1 MHVAITIPE
10 SIRSSA
16 TAGERILF
24 HTLKEYL
31 DDDYIVY
38 YEPEINGK
46 RPDFLIIGPYLGL
59 LVLEVKDYTVN
70 TLHRL
75 TQEEWIINSKND
87 GVVTVKSPLKQ
98 AKDYMFAVQNL
109 LRKDKNLT
117 QQEGKYQGNLKFPC
131 GFGTVF
137 TRLSQKQCIKT
148 DLYEVID
155 PNFLLTREE
164 IDPDQ
169 EEFSEDLLIE
179 KLMNMFTISFRL
191 RDPLSSE
198 EMNAIRYH
206 LFPEVR
212 ISREFKQAAPYR
224 DQLLLSLHN
233 LETMDLH
240 QEKLAKQLGDKNR
253 LIRGVAGSGKTLI
266 LASRAR
272 LIKQQHPDW
281 NILILCYNISL
292 SRSIE
297 SMVRAKM
304 EEPTDLFE
312 ATLEPEDRMQG
323 ITVRNFHEWLKKDL
337 QISDAQLPTII
348 EKLENK
354 ETILPKYEAVLID
367 EGQDFEA
374 DWLKLVSLLLNEDTY
389 SMLLVEDRAQTI
401 YQRGRNYLQNTG
413 LDFRGRSKILQIN
426 YRNTSQIIQFAW
438 DFYQTHAASNK
449 VVTGTVEGQE
459 IIPPQSTRR
468 KGPDPI
474 LVRANSWQEETRMVA
489 KKMMALHQEKNV
501 PYEEML
507 VLYRV
512 KRTHKID
519 IVNTLKS
526 TLKQHQIPYTWVT
539 ESQESKR
546 TYRKNDGSVKIST
559 FDSSKGL
566 DFQAVFIVNADN
578 TPFALEE
585 DKNREAALMYI
596 GMTRA
601 IEHLMISYSGESAYT
616 TYFDH
621 ILETR
626 QATAEN
632 QFMNKYGS

>member
-1 MHVAITIPE
+1 MAITVPE
-10 SIRSSA
+10 AIRTTA
-16 TAGERILF
+16 TRGERVLF

-38 YEPEINGK
+38 YEPEVNGK

-59 LVLEVKDYTVN
+59 LVLEVKDYTLN

-75 TQEEWIINSKND
+75 THDEWVLNSSND
-87 GVVTVKSPLKQ
+87 GMVTVKSPLKQ
-98 AKDYMFAVQNL
+98 ARDYMFAIQSL
-109 LRKDKNLT
+109 LKKDSNLT
-117 QQEGKYQGNLKFPC
+117 NQEGRYLGNLKFPC
-131 GFGTVF
+131 GYGTVF
-137 TRLSQKQCIKT
+137 TRLTQNQCIKT

-155 PNFLLTREE
+155 PTFLLTRDE

-169 EEFSEDLLIE
+169 EEFCEEQLIE
-179 KLMNMFTISFRL
+179 KLLNMFTIPFRL
-191 RDPLSSE
+191 KEPLAE
-198 EMNAIRYH
+198 EEIKAIRYH

-212 ISREFKQAAPYR
+212 ISREFKQPAPYR

-240 QEKLAKQLGDKNR
+240 QEKLAKQIGEGNR

-272 LIKQQHPDW
+272 LIKQKHPDW
-281 NILILCYNISL
+281 KILILCYNISL

-297 SMVRAKM
+297 AMVRAKM

-312 ATLEPEDRMQG
+312 AAMEPENRFEG
-323 ITVRNFHEWLKKDL
+323 ISVRNFHEWLKKDL
-337 QISDAQLPTII
+337 RISEAKLPAIL
-348 EKLENK
+348 EKLEK
-354 ETILPKYEAVLID
+354 GETILPTYDAILID

-374 DWLKLVSLLLNEDTY
+374 DWLRLVSLLLKEETS

-401 YQRGRNYLQNTG
+401 YQRGRNYLQHTG

-426 YRNTSQIIQFAW
+426 YRNTAQIIQFAW
-438 DFYQTHAASNK
+438 GFYQEHTETKK
-449 VVTGTVEGQE
+449 VVSGQMEGQE

-468 KGPDPI
+468 KGPKPA
-474 LVRANSWQEETRMVA
+474 LVRFSNWQDEARYVA
-489 KKMMALHQEKNV
+489 KTIRKLHIEKKV

-512 KRTHKID
+512 KRTYKAG
-519 IVNTLKS
+519 IVDTLKRAFEE
-526 TLKQHQIPYTWVT
+526 QGIPVTWVT
-539 ESQESKR
+539 ENQESKR
-546 TYRKNDGSVKIST
+546 VYQKDDGTVKLST

-578 TPFALEE
+578 MPFALEE

-601 IEHLMISYSGESAYT
+601 IEYLMISYSGESEYT
-616 TYFDH
+616 KYFEKL
-621 ILETR
+621 LEEKEKRTR
-626 QATAEN
+626 LEVINT
-632 QFMNKYGS
+632 

>member
-1 MHVAITIPE
+1 MAITIPE

-16 TAGERILF
+16 TAGERVLF

-38 YEPEINGK
+38 YEPEVNGK

-59 LVLEVKDYTVN
+59 LVLEVKDYTLT

-75 TQEEWIINSKND
+75 NHDEWMINSSSD
-87 GVVTVKSPLKQ
+87 GLVTVKSPLKQ
-98 AKDYMFAVQNL
+98 SRDYMFHIQVLLKKDGNL
-109 LRKDKNLT
+109 IN
-117 QQEGKYQGNLKFPC
+117 QEGKYQGKLKFPC

-137 TRLSQKQCIKT
+137 TRLSQNQCVKT

-155 PNFLLTREE
+155 PTFLLTREE
-164 IDPDQ
+164 IDPEQ
-169 EEFSEDLLIE
+169 NHFSEEQLIE
-179 KLMNMFTISFRL
+179 KLMNMFTIPFRL
-191 RDPLSSE
+191 NEPLSSNE
-198 EMNAIRYH
+198 INAIRYH

-212 ISREFKQAAPYR
+212 ISREFKQTTPYR

-253 LIRGVAGSGKTLI
+253 LIRGVACSGKTLI

-272 LIKQQHPDW
+272 LMKQENPDW

-304 EEPTDLFE
+304 EEPADLFE
-312 ATLEPEDRMQG
+312 AALENEDRMNG
-323 ITVRNFHEWLKKDL
+323 ITIRNFYEWLKKDL
-337 QISDAQLPTII
+337 CISEVQLPQILK
-348 EKLENK
+348 KLENH
-354 ETILPKYEAVLID
+354 ESILPKYDAVLID
-367 EGQDFEA
+367 EGQDFA
-374 DWLKLVSLLLNEDTY
+374 SDWLRLVSLLLNEDTY

-438 DFYQTHAASNK
+438 DFYQIHAASQK

-468 KGPDPI
+468 KGPEPA
-474 LVRANSWQEETRMVA
+474 LARAGSWKEEAQLVA
-489 KKMMALHQEKNV
+489 KTMNKLHKEKKI
-501 PYEEML
+501 PFEEML

-512 KRTHKID
+512 KRTYKIGVVD
-519 IVNTLKS
+519 TLKHNF
-526 TLKQHQIPYTWVT
+526 KKYDIPYTWIT
-539 ESQESKR
+539 ESQKSKR
-546 TYRKNDGSVKIST
+546 VYSKEDGTVKIST
-559 FDSSKGL
+559 FESSKGL

-578 TPFALEE
+578 TPFTLEE

-601 IEHLMISYSGESAYT
+601 IEYLMISYSGDSEYT
-616 TYFDH
+616 AYFDKV
-621 ILETR
+621 LEER
-626 QATAEN
+626 QDVSTS
-632 QFMNKYGS
+632 MLLNK

>member
-1 MHVAITIPE
+1 MAITVPD
-10 SIRSSA
+10 SIRSTA
-16 TAGERILF
+16 TRGERVLF
-24 HTLKEYL
+24 QTLKKYL

-38 YEPEINGK
+38 YEPEVNGK

-59 LVLEVKDYTVN
+59 LVLEVKDYTLN
-70 TLHRL
+70 TLHSL
-75 TQEEWIINSKND
+75 THDEWVINSTSA
-87 GVVTVKSPLKQ
+87 GMVTVKSPLKQ
-98 AKDYMFAVQNL
+98 ARDYMFDIQNL
-109 LRKDKNLT
+109 LKKDGNLT
-117 QQEGKYQGNLKFPC
+117 HQEGKYLGKLKFPC

-137 TRLSQKQCIKT
+137 TRLTQTQCIKT

-155 PNFLLTREE
+155 PTFLLTRDE

-169 EEFSEDLLIE
+169 EQFCEELLIE
-179 KLMNMFTISFRL
+179 KLFNMFTIPFRL
-191 RDPLSSE
+191 KEPLSVE
-198 EMNAIRYH
+198 EIKAIRYH

-212 ISREFKQAAPYR
+212 ISREFRQPAPYR
-224 DQLLLSLHN
+224 DQLLISLHN

-240 QEKLAKQLGDKNR
+240 QEKLAKQIGEGNR

-281 NILILCYNISL
+281 KILILCYNISL

-297 SMVRAKM
+297 AMVRAKM

-312 ATLEPEDRMQG
+312 AATEPEKRFEG

-337 QISDAQLPTII
+337 RISESKLPTIL
-348 EKLENK
+348 EKLEK
-354 ETILPKYEAVLID
+354 GEAVLPKYDAVLID
-367 EGQDFEA
+367 EGQDFES
-374 DWLKLVSLLLNEDTY
+374 DWLRLVSLLLKEETS

-401 YQRGRNYLQNTG
+401 YKRGRNYLQHTG

-426 YRNTSQIIQFAW
+426 YRNTAQIVQFAW
-438 DFYQTHAASNK
+438 EFYQEHAESKK
-449 VVTGTVEGQE
+449 VVTGQVEGQE

-468 KGPDPI
+468 KGPEPALI
-474 LVRANSWQEETRMVA
+474 RASNWTEEARYVA
-489 KKMMALHQEKNV
+489 RIVKKLNMEKKI
-501 PYEEML
+501 PFDEML

-512 KRTHKID
+512 KRTYKVG
-519 IVNTLKS
+519 IVDTLK
-526 TLKQHQIPYTWVT
+526 KAFEEQGIPYTWVT
-539 ESQESKR
+539 ENQDSKR
-546 TYRKNDGSVKIST
+546 LYQKDDGTVKLST

-601 IEHLMISYSGESAYT
+601 IEYLMISYSGESEYT
-616 TYFDH
+616 RYFEKV
-621 ILETR
+621 LEAR
-626 QATAEN
+626 EN
-632 QFMNKYGS
+632 KSLEMVHT

>member
-1 MHVAITIPE
+1 MAVTIPE

-16 TAGERILF
+16 TVGERILF
-24 HTLKEYL
+24 HTLKKYL

-38 YEPEINGK
+38 YEPDINGK

-59 LVLEVKDYTVN
+59 LVLEVKDYTLT
-70 TLHRL
+70 TLHCL
-75 TQEEWIINSKND
+75 NQDEWTINSKSD
-87 GVVTVKSPLKQ
+87 GLVTVKSPLKQ
-98 AKDYMFAVQNL
+98 AREYMFLIQNL
-109 LRKDKNLT
+109 LKKDRNLT
-117 QQEGKYQGNLKFPC
+117 HQDGKYLGKLKFPC

-137 TRLSQKQCIKT
+137 TRLTQTQCIKA

-155 PNFLLTREE
+155 PTFLLTRDE

-169 EEFSEDLLIE
+169 EHFSEEHLIE
-179 KLMNMFTISFRL
+179 KLLNMFIIPFRL
-191 RDPLSSE
+191 KEPISSE
-198 EMNAIRYH
+198 EINAIRYH

-212 ISREFKQAAPYR
+212 ISREFKQEAPYR
-224 DQLLLSLHN
+224 DQLLLSLHH

-272 LIKQQHPDW
+272 LMKQQHPDW

-297 SMVRAKM
+297 AMVRAKM

-312 ATLEPEDRMQG
+312 AAIDTEERMKG
-323 ITVRNFHEWLKKDL
+323 ITVKNFHEWLQQDL
-337 QISDAQLPTII
+337 RISEAQLPVILK
-348 EKLENK
+348 KLESK
-354 ETILPKYEAVLID
+354 ETILPKYDAVLID
-367 EGQDFEA
+367 EGQDFKS
-374 DWLKLVSLLLNEDTY
+374 DWLKLVSLLLNEETY

-401 YQRGRNYLQNTG
+401 YQRGRNYLQHTG

-426 YRNTSQIIQFAW
+426 YRNTSQIVQFAW
-438 DFYQTHAASNK
+438 DFYQAHAPSQK
-449 VVTGTVEGQE
+449 VVTGTAEGQE

-468 KGPDPI
+468 KGPEPVLI
-474 LVRANSWQEETRMVA
+474 RANGWREEVQTVA
-489 KKMMALHQEKNV
+489 RTMNKLHKEKQV

-512 KRTHKID
+512 KRTQKMSVID
-519 IVNTLKS
+519 TLKN
-526 TLKQHQIPYTWVT
+526 TFKKYEIPYTWVT

-546 TYRKNDGSVKIST
+546 IYQKNDGTLKICT

-578 TPFALEE
+578 TPFALEK
-585 DKNREAALMYI
+585 DKSREAARMYI

-601 IEHLMISYSGESAYT
+601 IEYLMISYSGDSEYT
-616 TYFDH
+616 AYFDH
-621 ILETR
+621 ILER
-626 QATAEN
+626 RRMAEEE
-632 QFMNKYGS
+632 QGLVSK

>member
-1 MHVAITIPE
+1 MAITVPE

-38 YEPEINGK
+38 YEPEINGR
-46 RPDFLIIGPYLGL
+46 RPDFLVIGPDLGL
-59 LVLEVKDYTVN
+59 LVLEVKDYTLN

-75 TQEEWIINSKND
+75 TQDEWIINSKSD
-87 GVVTVKSPLKQ
+87 GLVTVKSPLKQ
-98 AKDYMFAVQNL
+98 ARDYMFLIQGL
-109 LRKDKNLT
+109 LRKDINLT
-117 QQEGKYQGNLKFPC
+117 HQEGKYQGKLKFPC

-137 TRLSQKQCIKT
+137 TRLNQKQCVKT

-155 PNFLLTREE
+155 PTFLLTREE
-164 IDPDQ
+164 IDPDHDH
-169 EEFSEDLLIE
+169 FSEEHLIE
-179 KLMNMFTISFRL
+179 KLMNMFTIPFRL
-191 RDPLSSE
+191 KEPLSNE
-198 EMNAIRYH
+198 EINAIRYY

-224 DQLLLSLHN
+224 DQLLLSLHS

-304 EEPTDLFE
+304 EEPADLFE
-312 ATLEPEDRMQG
+312 AAAILENSDRMQG

-337 QISDAQLPTII
+337 GISESQIPAII
-348 EKLENK
+348 KKLENH
-354 ETILPKYEAVLID
+354 EAILPQYDAVLID
-367 EGQDFEA
+367 EGQDFKSN
-374 DWLKLVSLLLNEDTY
+374 WLRLVSLLLNQDTY

-438 DFYQTHAASNK
+438 DFYQTHAASQK

-468 KGPDPI
+468 KGPEPV
-474 LVRANSWQEETRMVA
+474 LLRANSWHEEANIVA
-489 KKMMALHQEKNV
+489 KTMNKLHKEKKV

-507 VLYRV
+507 ILYRV
-512 KRTHKID
+512 KRTNKLD
-519 IVNTLKS
+519 IVNTLKKS
-526 TLKQHQIPYTWVT
+526 LEHHQIPYTWVT
-539 ESQESKR
+539 ESQEAKR
-546 TYRKNDGSVKIST
+546 IYRKDDGSVKIFT

-585 DKNREAALMYI
+585 DKDREAALMYI

-601 IEHLMISYSGESAYT
+601 TEYLMISYSGDSEYT
-616 TYFDH
+616 AYFDK
-621 ILETR
+621 ILEKRRLTETSEVLSR
-626 QATAEN
+626 
-632 QFMNKYGS
+632 

>member
-1 MHVAITIPE
+1 MAITVPE

-16 TAGERILF
+16 TVGERILF
-24 HTLKEYL
+24 HTLKECL

-59 LVLEVKDYTVN
+59 LVLEVKDYTIN

-75 TQEEWIINSKND
+75 TKNEWIINSKSD
-87 GVVTVKSPLKQ
+87 GMVTVDSPLKQ
-98 AKDYMFAVQNL
+98 AKDYMFSVQNL
-109 LRKDKNLT
+109 LKKDKNLT
-117 QQEGKYQGNLKFPC
+117 HQEGKYLGKLKFPC
-131 GFGTVF
+131 GYGAVL
-137 TRLSQKQCIKT
+137 TRLNQKQCIKT
-148 DLYEVID
+148 DLYEVAE
-155 PNFLLTREE
+155 PTLLLTRDE
-164 IDPDQ
+164 IDPDHDN
-169 EEFSEDLLIE
+169 FSEELLIE
-179 KLMNMFTISFRL
+179 KLMNMFTIPFRL
-191 RDPLSSE
+191 REPLSSE

-212 ISREFKQAAPYR
+212 ISREFKQASPYR

-272 LIKQQHPDW
+272 LIKREHPDW

-297 SMVRAKM
+297 TMVRAKM
-304 EEPTDLFE
+304 DEPTDLFE
-312 ATLEPEDRMQG
+312 AAAISEKNDCMKG
-323 ITVRNFHEWLKKDL
+323 ITVKNFHEWLKKDL
-337 QISDAQLPTII
+337 DITEEQLPTVI
-348 EKLENK
+348 EKLENN
-354 ETILPKYEAVLID
+354 ETILPKYDAVLID
-367 EGQDFEA
+367 EGQDFKSE
-374 DWLKLVSLLLNEDTY
+374 WLRLVSLLLNEETY

-401 YQRGRNYLQNTG
+401 NHRGRNYLQNAG

-426 YRNTSQIIQFAW
+426 YRNTSQIINFAW
-438 DFYQTHAASNK
+438 DFYQAHAVSKK
-449 VVTGTVEGQE
+449 VITGTVEGQE
-459 IIPPQSTRR
+459 IIPPLSTRR
-468 KGPDPI
+468 KGPDPV
-474 LVRANSWQEETRMVA
+474 LARAASLHEEAQMVA
-489 KKMMALHQEKNV
+489 RAMKKLHQEKKV

-512 KRTHKID
+512 RRTYKINV
-519 IVNTLKS
+519 INILKS
-526 TLKQHQIPYTWVT
+526 TFKQHQIPYKWVT
-539 ESQESKR
+539 ENQETKR
-546 TYRKNDGSVKIST
+546 NYKKDDGSAKIFT
-559 FDSSKGL
+559 LDSSKGL

-585 DKNREAALMYI
+585 DNDREAALMYI

-601 IEHLMISYSGESAYT
+601 IEYLMISYSGKTEYT
-616 TYFDH
+616 DYFDH
-621 ILETR
+621 ILKKR
-626 QATAEN
+626 QLEEDREVA
-632 QFMNKYGS
+632 NK